1 MKTKQMIKTILFTNK
16 ANITATVFHHAITFM
31 NITFSAVT
39 ELKNYWSSNN
49 ICISNTELKQI

>member
-1 MKTKQMIKTILFTNK
+1 MIKTILFTNK
-16 ANITATVFHHAITFM
+16 ANVTATVFHHAITFM

-39 ELKNYWSSNN
+39 ELKNYWSSNY